1 MIYIYLILL
10 LIIFYQDY
18 KERKVS
24 AWALITII
32 LLGGAIYYIKTLP
45 SLYLLNISTNIGF
58 IFIIV
63 SVLYLYSKFKMKK
76 TINEGIGLGDIL
88 FFIALAV
95 SFPII
100 TFLILFSLSLLF
112 SLLLFVILKPSLKQ
126 KIAPLAGLQA
136 LFLFIILFIN
146 LTFNFVNLYAL

>member
-1 MIYIYLILL
+1 
-10 LIIFYQDY
+10 
-18 KERKVS
+18 
-24 AWALITII
+24 
-32 LLGGAIYYIKTLP
+32 
-45 SLYLLNISTNIGF
+45 
-58 IFIIV
+58 
-63 SVLYLYSKFKMKK
+63 MKK